1 MRADSIAFALSGI
14 LFGVIVGWILGSQ
27 QAARPTATAAA
38 PPPAAATAPAE
49 GRPPAPPLD
58 EARLKT
64 LVAAVGSEPANPA
77 PRVELGNLYFDAE
90 RYTDAVQWYED
101 ALRLNPKDANVS
113 TDLGVAYYYT
123 NEPDKAIGQFEQ
135 SLEDRPGTYQDDVEH
150 GHREGLRQAGP
161 GRRQRRLAAGDR
173 HRADAAPRPR
183 PPARPSRACS
193 RRIPAVDRPE
203 ADGGPALLPA
213 GGDGAA
219 GHPRLRAAVRRR
231 DPGHRGLQA
240 PVRRAR
246 RGRCPSR

>member
-27 QAARPTATAAA
+27 QATQPTAAVAASPA
-38 PPPAAATAPAE
+38 AAATAPAE

-64 LVAAVGSEPANPA
+64 LVAAAGSEPANPA
-77 PRVELGNLYFDAE
+77 PRVQLGNLYFDAE

-135 SLEDRPGTYQDDVEH
+135 SLKIDPAHTKTMLNMGIVKAFGKQDLAGASAAWQQVIATAPMSPEAQAA
-150 GHREGLRQAGP
+150 RKALEGLKQAHP
-161 GRRQRRLAAGDR
+161 G
-173 HRADAAPRPR
+173 
-183 PPARPSRACS
+183 
-193 RRIPAVDRPE
+193 
-203 ADGGPALLPA
+203 GGPS
-213 GGDGAA
+213 GG
-219 GHPRLRAAVRRR
+219 
-231 DPGHRGLQA
+231 
-240 PVRRAR
+240 
-246 RGRCPSR
+246 